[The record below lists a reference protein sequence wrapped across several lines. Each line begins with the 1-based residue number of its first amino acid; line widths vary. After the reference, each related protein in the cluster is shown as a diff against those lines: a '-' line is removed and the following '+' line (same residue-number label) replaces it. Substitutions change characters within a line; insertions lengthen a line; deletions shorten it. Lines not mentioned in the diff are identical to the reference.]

1 MRLMESGWT
10 DQLNHIVKN
19 AIVKRVAEGQATN
32 TIKFEQLYSDVIDEA
47 RGKSEYYLG
56 FSYSF

>member
-10 DQLNHIVKN
+10 DQLGHIVKN
-19 AIVKRVAEGQATN
+19 AIVKRVTEGQAAN

-47 RGKSEYYLG
+47 RGKSEYD
-56 FSYSF
+56 S